1 MTGCSMPAP
10 GDATLKA
17 GQKRAGDAG
26 GVASAAPDFTI
37 AAPPGLRQYRCPRL
51 VTWLRC
57 HVCHRGY
64 FAAGA
69 PGPQPCP
76 ACAGGRLQPVALWDL
91 RTEAAPP
98 GLLRLTSDVLVRGGV
113 VR

>member
-1 MTGCSMPAP
+1 MTVRPMPAP
-10 GDATLKA
+10 RNGAL
-17 GQKRAGDAG
+17 RAEQSGPV
-26 GVASAAPDFTI
+26 GVVSTAPEYTTAAP
-37 AAPPGLRQYRCPRL
+37 LRIVHICPRL

-76 ACAGGRLQPVALWDL
+76 VCAGGRLQPVALWDL
-91 RTEAAPP
+91 RTDAAPP
-98 GLLRLTSDVLVRGGV
+98 GMLRSVEVRS
-113 VR
+113 